1 MARVLVIIPAYNEE
15 ETIAQTVTA
24 LMRATPYDYIV
35 VNDGSTDRT
44 REILVQ
50 NGFNFLDL
58 PVNLGIGGA
67 MQTGYK
73 YALMYGYDYAIQ
85 LDADGQHDPADL
97 DKLVREIQTGE
108 WDLVIG
114 SRFVQPTGYRGSR
127 LRRIGISY
135 FSFILRLLTGKRI
148 ADPTSG
154 YRIVN
159 RRVIE
164 EFARHY
170 PTDYP
175 EVEVIVSLARK
186 GYRIKE
192 VPVNMKA
199 RQGGASSIT
208 PIKSVY
214 YMIKV
219 TLFCMIRRLFRE
231 EAAT

>member
-73 YALMYGYDYAIQ
+73 YALMHGYDYAIQ

-135 FSFILRLLTGKRI
+135 FSFILRLLTGERI

>member
-73 YALMYGYDYAIQ
+73 YALMHGYDYAIQ

-97 DKLVREIQTGE
+97 DKLVREIQTGK

-135 FSFILRLLTGKRI
+135 FSFILRLLTGERI

-192 VPVNMKA
+192 IPVNMKA

>member
-73 YALMYGYDYAIQ
+73 YALMHGYDYAIQ

-135 FSFILRLLTGKRI
+135 FSFIL
-148 ADPTSG
+148 
-154 YRIVN
+154 
-159 RRVIE
+159 
-164 EFARHY
+164 
-170 PTDYP
+170 
-175 EVEVIVSLARK
+175 
-186 GYRIKE
+186 
-192 VPVNMKA
+192 
-199 RQGGASSIT
+199 
-208 PIKSVY
+208 
-214 YMIKV
+214 
-219 TLFCMIRRLFRE
+219 
-231 EAAT
+231 